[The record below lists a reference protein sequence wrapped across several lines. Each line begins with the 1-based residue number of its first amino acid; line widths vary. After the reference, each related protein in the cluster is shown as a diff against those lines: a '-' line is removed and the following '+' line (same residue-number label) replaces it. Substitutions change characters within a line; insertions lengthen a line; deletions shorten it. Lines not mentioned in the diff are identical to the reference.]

1 MGASMADQAT
11 NAGGRSSI
19 DPHPE
24 TSAAGAA
31 ALGDASAAAATPVAS
46 GDHPVVDASADQQ
59 ATGAQDVR
67 GESGGPGFGERGR
80 MRRRLR
86 FLRKARELAYRD
98 LGGLVFEMQRLG
110 ERRDE
115 LAAAKLATL
124 AAIDT
129 ELRALERALGDRR
142 ALTILR
148 ESGIAACPRC
158 AAIHGSDDRFCPS
171 CGLAMERRAER
182 PIAVAAPA
190 GPGARAAATAG
201 TPAATAATAATAA
214 SSMAVPPSAQ
224 VSPPGSFARTPQPP
238 APAPQPLA
246 PTQQPR
252 APAPQ
257 PPTPTP
263 QAPTPAPRAPVRAPQ
278 PPTPPSPAPAMP
290 QAPRP
295 QAPQPAGDDRPTEI
309 IRPPDAGSRGDA

>member
-1 MGASMADQAT
+1 MADQAT

-24 TSAAGAA
+24 TPAAGAA
-31 ALGDASAAAATPVAS
+31 ALGDAPVAATTAAATTAATTTATVTN
-46 GDHPVVDASADQQ
+46 GDPAVDASAEQ
-59 ATGAQDVR
+59 GAHA
-67 GESGGPGFGERGR
+67 GSGGPGFGERGR

-129 ELRALERALGDRR
+129 ELRALEGALGDRR

-190 GPGARAAATAG
+190 GPGASVGAAAG
-201 TPAATAATAATAA
+201 ATAATAAPPMVPAA
-214 SSMAVPPSAQ
+214 PPSAPAAPSAPRTPAA
-224 VSPPGSFARTPQPP
+224 SPAGYSPATTQAQPGSSAPTPQAPAPTPKPPAPP
-238 APAPQPLA
+238 APAPRS
-246 PTQQPR
+246 T
-252 APAPQ
+252 
-257 PPTPTP
+257 
-263 QAPTPAPRAPVRAPQ
+263 
-278 PPTPPSPAPAMP
+278 
-290 QAPRP
+290 PRP
-295 QAPQPAGDDRPTEI
+295 PAPQPAGDDRPTEI
-309 IRPPDAGSRGDA
+309 IRPADAGSRGDK